1 MEKKGR
7 LVNVICFF
15 LCCLYKRM
23 IRAERNEGSMEE
35 TELLER
41 KEGSEH
47 VKRRRFRRKAPS
59 PLQGDTVTADHHDD
73 DFETI

>member
-1 MEKKGR
+1 
-7 LVNVICFF
+7 
-15 LCCLYKRM
+15 M